1 MMSVQQWARYFE
13 SKPREKIL
21 NVISLEFSHSKM
33 DSLVQPPAVVGL
45 SFLNREKVDHSILS
59 VGSFCFG
66 RLVQR

>member
-33 DSLVQPPAVVGL
+33 DSLVQP
-45 SFLNREKVDHSILS
+45 
-59 VGSFCFG
+59 
-66 RLVQR
+66 RLW